1 MKKVENWEELLQDVR
16 KVCSSA
22 IAESELDTESEFM
35 KGFLPVRRHLRI
47 LDSKVRLV
55 VGDKG
60 AGKSHLFKALR
71 FAGARARLV
80 NMAKKKGYDVRPLD
94 RTDWLVGFD
103 TSREFPAADVID
115 AFVRDQDTDPNSVRM
130 LWMILL
136 VDVLRRNR
144 LVDTTKTL
152 PDFDQILRSGQW
164 NLPGLLSVVRKD
176 DNQAALYAALDQCD
190 KYLSGK
196 NRDVVLIYDELDRL
210 SPSDWTVMRKALGGL
225 IQFWAVYFK
234 RWQRIRCTIFLR
246 RDLYE
251 HAQIQGPDLAK
262 IAWNPVDLFWN
273 AGEVYALLFKRLANA
288 SSELQKYLSP
298 KLNFKQDSQIGWM
311 VDEATGEDDF
321 GPAIELLVA
330 KYMGSDRRKGLTVR
344 WISNHLKDGHGRV
357 FPRPFLRLV
366 SHAAELEQRDRH
378 AERPHIIHFTAVRGA
393 LDRVSENHIEELAK
407 EEFPWLKKLQAHLR
421 GNPFNVPCSRR
432 EVLSA
437 LQLDWSE
444 ERASAP
450 ATEPNA
456 LLEYL
461 TEIGLFSIRASDGR
475 VDVGDL
481 YLKGLG
487 LKRKGG
493 VARPKTFRAH

>member
-1 MKKVENWEELLQDVR
+1 MKKVMDFETLLEDMR
-16 KVCSSA
+16 RACGSA
-22 IAESELDTESEFM
+22 IAENEPEDEPGFM

-47 LDSKVRLV
+47 LDSQVRLV

-71 FAGARARLV
+71 FAGARELLV
-80 NMAKKKGYDVRPLD
+80 HMAAKKGYDVRPLD
-94 RTDWLVGFD
+94 RTTWLVGFD
-103 TSREFPAADVID
+103 TGREFPAVDVID
-115 AFVRDQDTDPNSVRM
+115 AFVKDQNTDTDSVRM

-136 VDVLRRNR
+136 VDVLRRAGR
-144 LVDTTKTL
+144 LDCNGTL
-152 PDFDQILRSGQW
+152 SELADILRSGQW
-164 NLPGLLSVVRKD
+164 NLPGLLSVIRES

-190 KYLSGK
+190 RRLSEE
-196 NRDVVLIYDELDRL
+196 NRDVVVTYDELDRL

-234 RWQRIRCTIFLR
+234 RWQRIRCKIFLR

-273 AGEVYALLFKRLANA
+273 AGEVYALLFKRLANT
-288 SSELQKYLSP
+288 SSALQEYLSP
-298 KLNFKQDSQIGWM
+298 RLKFTKDSRMGWM
-311 VDEATGEDDF
+311 VNEAMEEDDF
-321 GPAIELLVA
+321 ASAIELLVG
-330 KYMGSDRRKGLTVR
+330 KYMGSDRRKGLTLR
-344 WISNHLKDGHGRV
+344 WISNHLKDGHGRI

-366 SHAAELEQRDRH
+366 ASAVELEGRDRH
-378 AERPHIIHFTAVRGA
+378 AERPHILHFTAVRGA
-393 LDRVSENHIEELAK
+393 LDKVSEYRIEELAK
-407 EEFPWLKKLQAHLR
+407 EEFPWLRKLQTHLKEH
-421 GNPFNVPCSRR
+421 PFNVPCSRR
-432 EVLSA
+432 EA
-437 LQLDWSE
+437 LNALELDWSNE
-444 ERASAP
+444 EASAP

-461 TEIGLFSIRASDGR
+461 TEIGLFVIRASDGR

-493 VARPKTFRAH
+493 VARPKSFRAH